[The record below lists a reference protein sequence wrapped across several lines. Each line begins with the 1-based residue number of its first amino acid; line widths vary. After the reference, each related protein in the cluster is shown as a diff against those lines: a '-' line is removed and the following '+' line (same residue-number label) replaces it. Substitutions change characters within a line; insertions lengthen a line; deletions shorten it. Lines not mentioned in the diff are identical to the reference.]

1 MTLRQP
7 LKKKGANSYGVFRQ
21 MNVHTINESRHL
33 LTAFF
38 EFGSKMNL
46 SILYFMSWTM
56 GRGFRN
62 ETDKVKYIS
71 QIQFHKK

>member
-38 EFGSKMNL
+38 
-46 SILYFMSWTM
+46 
-56 GRGFRN
+56 
-62 ETDKVKYIS
+62 
-71 QIQFHKK
+71 